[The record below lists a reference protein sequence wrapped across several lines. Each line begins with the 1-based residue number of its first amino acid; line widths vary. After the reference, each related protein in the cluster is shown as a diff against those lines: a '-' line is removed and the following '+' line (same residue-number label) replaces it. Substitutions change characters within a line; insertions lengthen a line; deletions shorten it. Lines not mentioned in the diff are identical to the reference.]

1 MPDNGKPLVLVAD
14 DDAPTR
20 RLIEV
25 TIRNCGC
32 DVVTAIDGEAAL
44 AQIRSLHP
52 RIAIL
57 DVQMPRLS
65 GWEVAKELRDDDAAH
80 HTRIIFLSSRT
91 QEHDVLE
98 GFSAGAS
105 DYLFKPFS
113 PRELQA
119 RIRSMLARDS

>member
-1 MPDNGKPLVLVAD
+1 MIPVVLVAED
-14 DDAPTR
+14 DPMTR

-25 TIRNCGC
+25 TVGNCGC
-32 DVVTAIDGEAAL
+32 DVVCVPDGQQAL
-44 AQIRSLHP
+44 DKICELNP

-65 GWEVAKELRDDDAAH
+65 GLEVGKELTSRGKGEG
-80 HTRIIFLSSRT
+80 TTIIFLSARA
-91 QEHDVLE
+91 QENDVLE
-98 GFSAGAS
+98 GFLSGAS

-119 RIRSMLARDS
+119 RIRSILARS

>member
-1 MPDNGKPLVLVAD
+1 MHVDGKPLVVIAED
-14 DDAPTR
+14 DTTTR

-25 TIRNCGC
+25 TVRNCGC
-32 DVVTAIDGEAAL
+32 DVVCVTDGEQAL
-44 AQIRSLHP
+44 EEIRSKQP
-52 RIAIL
+52 KIAIL
-57 DVQMPRLS
+57 DVQMPRLT
-65 GWEVAKELRDDDAAH
+65 GWEVAKALQSGVGAPGTA
-80 HTRIIFLSSRT
+80 IIFLSSRT

-119 RIRSMLARDS
+119 RIKSALARV

>member
-1 MPDNGKPLVLVAD
+1 MPADVKPLVVVAE
-14 DDAPTR
+14 DDATTR

-25 TIRNCGC
+25 AVKNCEC
-32 DVVTAIDGEAAL
+32 EVVAVNNGEEAL
-44 AQIRSLHP
+44 EAIRSRNP

-57 DVQMPRLS
+57 DVQMPRMT
-65 GWEVAKELRDDDAAH
+65 GWEVAKELRGTAPGTA
-80 HTRIIFLSSRT
+80 IIFLSSRT

-98 GFSAGAS
+98 GFSAGAA

-119 RIRSMLARDS
+119 RVRSILARD

>member
-1 MPDNGKPLVLVAD
+1 MTINGKPLVVVAD
-14 DDAPTR
+14 DDVTTR

-25 TIRNCGC
+25 TVRNCGC
-32 DVVTAIDGEAAL
+32 DVIAVANGEEAL
-44 AQIRSLHP
+44 EQIRARRP

-57 DVQMPRLS
+57 DGQMPRLT
-65 GWEVAKELRDDDAAH
+65 GWEVAKELQGDEAAAG
-80 HTRIIFLSSRT
+80 TRIIFLSSRT

-98 GFSAGAS
+98 GFSSGAT

-119 RIRSMLARDS
+119 RVKAVLARD

>member
-14 DDAPTR
+14 DDATTR

-25 TIRNCGC
+25 TLRNCGC
-32 DVVTAIDGEAAL
+32 DVVTAPDGEQAL
-44 AQIRSLHP
+44 LQIRELRP
-52 RIAIL
+52 KIAIL

-65 GWEVAKELRDDDAAH
+65 GWEVAKELRADGPLHA
-80 HTRIIFLSSRT
+80 TRIIFLSSRT

-98 GFSAGAS
+98 GFSSGAS

-119 RIRSMLARDS
+119 RIKSLLARE

>member
-1 MPDNGKPLVLVAD
+1 MPVENKPLVVVAD
-14 DDAPTR
+14 DDATTR

-25 TIRNCGC
+25 TVKNAGC
-32 DVVTAIDGEAAL
+32 EVLTASDGEQAL
-44 AQIRSLHP
+44 ALIRERRP

-57 DVQMPRLS
+57 DVQMPRMS
-65 GWEVAKELRDDDAAH
+65 GWEVARELRGAAEG
-80 HTRIIFLSSRT
+80 TRIIFLTSRA
-91 QEHDVLE
+91 QEQDVLE

-119 RIRSMLARDS
+119 RVKAFLGTP